1 MDQFNPNSEGFLTFV
16 CVCRGEG
23 GKCAHTTKFLVTF
36 Y

>member
-16 CVCRGEG
+16 CVCRGG
-23 GKCAHTTKFLVTF
+23 GKCAYTKFLVTF

>member
-16 CVCRGEG
+16 CVCRGG

>member
-16 CVCRGEG
+16 CVCRGGG
-23 GKCAHTTKFLVTF
+23 GKWAYTKFLVTF